1 MAVRLALR
9 AARRSADRRRGEAMN
24 LWDRI
29 KSFKVQNA
37 QQLVYGRIPPER
49 TDVRAGPVIGAYQG
63 YFRIFLADMF
73 LSQSRQWFTDQFP
86 CVTASVRLDLEGQP
100 GATLSRIC
108 QPPKEALSAGVR
120 LNYALT

>member
-1 MAVRLALR
+1 VRVSRACAKLHDHRRPARVFWPALAGSGLR
-9 AARRSADRRRGEAMN
+9 SGDGRAPGAEAARRSADRRRGEAMN

-49 TDVRAGPVIGAYQG
+49 TDVPAGPVIGAYQG

-86 CVTASVRLDLEGQP
+86 CVTASV
-100 GATLSRIC
+100 
-108 QPPKEALSAGVR
+108 
-120 LNYALT
+120 